1 MAKLLQVD
9 GLRRFQSNLRTDK
22 EKEDFRRHLRRY
34 VNIYSPDCP
43 WEVTSTNRY
52 TITTH
57 EASVT
62 ARRPIKK
69 NETIK
74 YLAGIQVVISSREE
88 KDISKRKKDF
98 SIVVSSRSKSTS
110 LFMGP
115 ARFANH
121 DCNANATLMTTSQS
135 GIEIVALRPIE
146 AGEEITVIYGDNYF
160 GDDNCECLCQTCEN
174 LLRNG
179 WEPEDGPVSWPV
191 KEEDSSETYGLR
203 RRRRDYSVGS
213 SSRTSSVVPTTRNT
227 TSKPFS
233 KSGLSNEV
241 DRESPSAAPA
251 QTPRIGKRSYD
262 AIASPPVTP
271 AKRLKRTAKPSP
283 ESSVSRD
290 ASVDDSGNSDVVDT
304 DITTPEQSPEHI
316 PNDLDTMVLSM
327 EDITPFPSDE
337 VHGLPSPQSVRA
349 GPVEGYSNETI
360 AASIEVEQSQSS
372 TETTTPRKYERR
384 TFRDPTPPARLRKQ
398 GDYVLT
404 AALISKPN
412 TAWVQ
417 CAICVSHYVGS
428 IAAVAS
434 ICPRCERHSK
444 LYGYVWPKTDKEGPK
459 DREERNLGYTTMHP
473 FTALAGAE
481 HGSDTQLDTRDSDSE
496 SEAPTPRGRRQKRG
510 PVRAATKP
518 RGTKTKVL
526 SKPKKGTSVRM
537 PLKKT
542 KVKPVSRAR
551 ATASSPAKRKTLT
564 AKTKPGPKPVKGSK
578 TAVRSASKLVKRVP
592 ARSSNSDVERII
604 RPRRGS
610 QDAGLRRSGR
620 ERRVSSRLSDVYD
633 P

>member
-1 MAKLLQVD
+1 M
-9 GLRRFQSNLRTDK
+9 RRFHNNLRTDK

-62 ARRPIKK
+62 ARRPINK

-74 YLAGIQVVISSREE
+74 YLAGIQVVISPREE
-88 KDISKRKKDF
+88 KEISKRKKDF

-135 GIEIVALRPIE
+135 GIEIVATRHIE
-146 AGEEITVIYGDNYF
+146 AGEEITVVYGENYF

-179 WEPEDGPVSWPV
+179 WEPEDGPVTWPV
-191 KEEDSSETYGLR
+191 KEEENSETYGLR

-213 SSRTSSVVPTTRNT
+213 SSRTPSVVPIARTPMN
-227 TSKPFS
+227 KNIG
-233 KSGLSNEV
+233 KSGLSNELNQAG
-241 DRESPSAAPA
+241 SSTAPD
-251 QTPRIGKRSYD
+251 QTPRTGKRSYD

-271 AKRLKRTAKPSP
+271 AKRSKRTLKTSP

-290 ASVDDSGNSDVVDT
+290 GSVVSADGSGSSDVVDT

-337 VHGLPSPQSVRA
+337 TNGLPSPQSVRS
-349 GPVEGYSNETI
+349 GPVEGYLNETI
-360 AASIEVEQSQSS
+360 AASIEVEQSQPDSES
-372 TETTTPRKYERR
+372 TTPRKYERR

-398 GDYVLT
+398 GDYLLT
-404 AALISKPN
+404 TALVSKPN

-417 CAICVSHYVGS
+417 CTVCVSDYVGS
-428 IAAVAS
+428 TLSPSA
-434 ICPRCERHSK
+434 ICPRCERHCK
-444 LYGYVWPKTDKEGPK
+444 LYGYVWPKTDKQGPK
-459 DREERNLGYTTMHP
+459 DKEERNLLYSTMD
-473 FTALAGAE
+473 LISKLD
-481 HGSDTQLDTRDSDSE
+481 GSNRASDAKADDSDADE
-496 SEAPTPRGRRQKRG
+496 QTPRGRRQQRG
-510 PVRAATKP
+510 PIKAATSV
-518 RGTKTKVL
+518 RGSKKVVP
-526 SKPKKGTSVRM
+526 KAKKGTSVRM
-537 PLKKT
+537 PLKKS
-542 KVKPVSRAR
+542 KHVPVSRTR
-551 ATASSPAKRKTLT
+551 ATASSLAKRKPL
-564 AKTKPGPKPVKGSK
+564 AKKVTKVIKTTKLVKK
-578 TAVRSASKLVKRVP
+578 VPRTASKLLKRVP
-592 ARSSNSDVERII
+592 ERNSSVERII

-610 QDAGLRRSGR
+610 KDEGLRRSGR